1 MLNKVVLFEYKK
13 RNKEMKKDFKK
24 IFKNSNVIYTVCCF
38 VIVILFIIIHLLFG
52 VKMDSSDL
60 FDLGLFSTAVLV
72 FIVNSIANNLTNFFV
87 EKFEDVEKMTN
98 DYDKLSQMY
107 AANTILVKHINKTAS
122 TQNIIVGRKHTKS
135 KRKEENGVD
144 VYTIPAANAI
154 NLQNKLIEIKDDK
167 TKKYQLPEEI
177 RAIQDKLLAAHSYS
191 KIYNQL
197 NIRLDNIQTSNGKVV
212 FECSRTT
219 YFDSLSTNRVL
230 DYKIN
235 GITIRDM
242 YAYGPFL
249 SSLKESNLS
258 NHIGFNGLVETEDNY
273 FIFILRHK
281 RVSISKNTLQISVGA
296 SLKTKYA
303 LNEEMLVTK
312 EGIVNAIKNEIEA
325 ELNLDKLDN
334 YKDRRE
340 QIFKGFCFDN
350 VHYTYRE
357 LVEGG
362 KPQLLFYAKIN
373 VPLAELRNAYS
384 FGVSKRIRKKEKT
397 LSVKHDGYKALYLH
411 REKLKEI
418 YITPDGLT
426 IEGKFYKSV
435 PTMTASLSLLLN
447 SIGV

>member
-1 MLNKVVLFEYKK
+1 MNF
-13 RNKEMKKDFKK
+13 
-24 IFKNSNVIYTVCCF
+24 
-38 VIVILFIIIHLLFG
+38 
-52 VKMDSSDL
+52 SDL

-87 EKFEDVEKMTN
+87 EKFEDVEKLTN
-98 DYDKLSQMY
+98 DYDKISEMY
-107 AANTILVKHINKTAS
+107 AANTILVKHINKNAS
-122 TQNIIVGRKHTKS
+122 AQNIIVGRKHTKS
-135 KRKEENGVD
+135 KRRQENGFD

-167 TKKYQLPEEI
+167 KKKYQLPEEI

-191 KIYNQL
+191 KTYNQL
-197 NIRLDNIQTSNGKVV
+197 NIRLDNIQALNDKVI

-219 YFDSLSTNRVL
+219 YFDSLLTNRVL
-230 DYKIN
+230 DYKVN

-242 YAYGPFL
+242 YAHGPFL

-258 NHIGFNGLVETEDNY
+258 NHLGFNGLVETEDNY

-281 RVSISKNTLQISVGA
+281 HVSISKKALQISVGA

-303 LNEEMLVTK
+303 LNEEMLLTK
-312 EGIVNAIKNEIEA
+312 EGIINAIKNEIED
-325 ELNLDKLDN
+325 ELNLDKLDD
-334 YKDRRE
+334 YKNRRE

-362 KPQLLFYAKIN
+362 KPQLLFYVKIN
-373 VPLAELRNAYS
+373 VPLIEIKKAYS
-384 FGVSKRIRKKEKT
+384 FGVSKRILKKEKT
-397 LSVKHDGYKALYLH
+397 LTVKLDGYKALYLH
-411 REKLKEI
+411 REKLKQI
-418 YITPDGLT
+418 YITPDGFT

-447 SIGV
+447 SIGVE